1 MANNSIWYQIGVAL
15 RTILGL
21 DKRGGSQGPSRG
33 SSHEASKPS
42 QMPPRP
48 QGPTATLNPKA
59 KPGGTSTTRPGTQ
72 STTKPGAPGRQPAS
86 GKQSGDQYESSPGQ
100 FGEGATRDVAAT
112 ELRGA
117 KLEYAP
123 SMDGDPDPGEI
134 IWTWVPYVE
143 NDGRGKDRPVLILG
157 RINATTVFGCYV
169 SSKYHRDFISIG
181 SGAWDSQ
188 GRESFVSPERIL
200 RVTHDGMRREG
211 ATVDR
216 ERFGD
221 AVRGVLAFH
230 GLG

>member
-1 MANNSIWYQIGVAL
+1 MANNNIWYQIGVAL

-21 DKRGGSQGPSRG
+21 DKRSGGT
-33 SSHEASKPS
+33 KPT
-42 QMPPRP
+42 RA
-48 QGPTATLNPKA
+48 QGPTPTLNPKTSP
-59 KPGGTSTTRPGTQ
+59 KQGGPRSSDASPSG
-72 STTKPGAPGRQPAS
+72 GARRE
-86 GKQSGDQYESSPGQ
+86 DRDRDYDSSPGQ
-100 FGEGATRDVAAT
+100 FGAGATRDAAAS

-134 IWTWVPYVE
+134 VWTWVPYVE
-143 NDGRGKDRPVLILG
+143 NDGRGKDRPVLIIG
-157 RINATTVFGCYV
+157 RIDSTTVFGCYV

-211 ATVDR
+211 ATVAR
-216 ERFGD
+216 ERFTD
-221 AVRGVLAFH
+221 AVRGVLEYHRLNEA
-230 GLG
+230 

>member
-1 MANNSIWYQIGVAL
+1 MANSNSVWYQIGVAL
-15 RTILGL
+15 RTLLGL
-21 DKRGGSQGPSRG
+21 DKRGGSQQSGRPAQGG
-33 SSHEASKPS
+33 SQQGGGTPTLKPKAPGSKQQAS
-42 QMPPRP
+42 RP
-48 QGPTATLNPKA
+48 QSGA
-59 KPGGTSTTRPGTQ
+59 RPEY
-72 STTKPGAPGRQPAS
+72 
-86 GKQSGDQYESSPGQ
+86 DESPGQ
-100 FGEGATRDVAAT
+100 FGAGATRDVAAS

-134 IWTWVPYVE
+134 VWTWVPYVE
-143 NDGRGKDRPVLILG
+143 NDGRGKDRPVLIIG
-157 RINATTVFGCYV
+157 RIDATTVFGCYV

-200 RVTHDGMRREG
+200 RVTHEGMRREG

-216 ERFGD
+216 ERFTD

-230 GLG
+230 KLG

>member
-1 MANNSIWYQIGVAL
+1 MANNSIWYQVGVAL
-15 RTILGL
+15 RSILGL
-21 DKRGGSQGPSRG
+21 DKPGGVGKGAANKGTAGKGPVGKGSAGTGSPRPSSPQRQQSGGGAKRG
-33 SSHEASKPS
+33 S
-42 QMPPRP
+42 
-48 QGPTATLNPKA
+48 T
-59 KPGGTSTTRPGTQ
+59 
-72 STTKPGAPGRQPAS
+72 AS
-86 GKQSGDQYESSPGQ
+86 GGAEFDASPGQ
-100 FGEGATRDVAAT
+100 FGAGATRDAAAS

-134 IWTWVPYVE
+134 VWTWVPYVE
-143 NDGRGKDRPVLILG
+143 NDGRGKDRPVLIIG
-157 RINATTVFGCYV
+157 RIDATTVFGCYV

-216 ERFGD
+216 ERFAD

-230 GLG
+230 NIG

>member
-1 MANNSIWYQIGVAL
+1 MANSNSVWYQIGVAL
-15 RTILGL
+15 RTLLGL
-21 DKRGGSQGPSRG
+21 DKRGGSQQSGRPAQGG
-33 SSHEASKPS
+33 SQQGGGTPTLKPKAPGSKAPGTRAPGSKQQAS
-42 QMPPRP
+42 RP
-48 QGPTATLNPKA
+48 QSGA
-59 KPGGTSTTRPGTQ
+59 RPEY
-72 STTKPGAPGRQPAS
+72 
-86 GKQSGDQYESSPGQ
+86 DESPGQ
-100 FGEGATRDVAAT
+100 FGAGATRDVAAS

-134 IWTWVPYVE
+134 VWTWVPYVE
-143 NDGRGKDRPVLILG
+143 NDGRGKDRPVLIIG
-157 RINATTVFGCYV
+157 RIDATTVFGCYV

-200 RVTHDGMRREG
+200 RVTHEGMRREG

-216 ERFGD
+216 ERFTD

-230 GLG
+230 KLG